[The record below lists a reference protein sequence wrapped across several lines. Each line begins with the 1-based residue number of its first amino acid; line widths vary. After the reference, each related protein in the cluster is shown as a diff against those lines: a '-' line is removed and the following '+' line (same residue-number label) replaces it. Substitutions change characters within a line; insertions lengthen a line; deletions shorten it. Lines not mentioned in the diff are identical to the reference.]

1 MIEYDFDLKLAS
13 SAWVRWTGTSGPDAA
28 QRYADA
34 HPGAVVVAWRW
45 PVTEMRIGM
54 INIVN

>member
-1 MIEYDFDLKLAS
+1 MEYDFDLKLS
-13 SAWVRWTGTSGPDAA
+13 TGAWVRWTGASGPDAA

-45 PVTEMRIGM
+45 PRYEIKVGM